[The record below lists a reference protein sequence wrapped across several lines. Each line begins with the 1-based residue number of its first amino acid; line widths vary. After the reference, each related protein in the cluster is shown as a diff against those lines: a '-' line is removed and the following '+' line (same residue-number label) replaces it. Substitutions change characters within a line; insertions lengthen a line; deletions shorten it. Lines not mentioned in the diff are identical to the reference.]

1 LFADEERLNLRILY
15 RYIWH
20 EFFNSFLI
28 CVFGFTVLGLGKII
42 FDYNDLFIGFNVPP
56 KLMAQLILD
65 QIPTLAMDVLPAGCL
80 FGIILG
86 LGRLYR
92 ERELDVIRVSGVSMF
107 RMVAP
112 IYIGVGLI
120 CVGAYWWNDL
130 VVPAANNRFQREVQR
145 LSTKQDVPLL
155 KENVV
160 FKGPQ
165 NRFIY
170 LKKIERR
177 SGQIFGVLIIE
188 AKNGNKMPRIIT
200 AASGFFKK
208 GVWELNNGVVH
219 ELNAKSE
226 ISSELRFQ
234 MMNIKMANDITAFMS
249 DDKNPSAMRSSELLQ
264 LIEVNRKS
272 GLNNPIFTVY
282 YYSKFADPVISLIL
296 VMIAIPLTV
305 YTGRNR
311 LWLGL
316 VYSFLIIMAYYAMQV
331 IGRTLGTNNVIPPW
345 AAVWTP
351 HLVFFVSGVG
361 LFVGIE
367 QRR

>member
-1 LFADEERLNLRILY
+1 LRIIQ
-15 RYIWH
+15 RYVWR

-28 CVFGFTVLGLGKII
+28 CFMGFTVLGLGKIV
-42 FDYNDLFIGFNVPP
+42 FDYNDLLIGLNVPP
-56 KLMAQLILD
+56 KLMTQLILD
-65 QIPTLAMDVLPAGCL
+65 QIPTLWMDVLPASSL

-92 ERELDVIRVSGVSMF
+92 ERELDVIRVSGVSML
-107 RMVAP
+107 RIMAP

-120 CVGAYWWNDL
+120 CFTAYWWNDL
-130 VVPAANNRFQREVQR
+130 VVPSANNRFQKEVAR
-145 LSTKQDVPLL
+145 LSTKQDMPLL

-170 LKKIERR
+170 LQKIERR
-177 SGQIFGVLIIE
+177 IGKISGVLIIE
-188 AKNGNKMPRIIT
+188 AKYGNKMPRIIT
-200 AASGFFKK
+200 AKSGFFKK
-208 GVWELNNGVVH
+208 GLWELVNGVVH
-219 ELNAKSE
+219 EMNAQSE
-226 ISSELRFQ
+226 ISSELRFET
-234 MMNIKMANDITAFMS
+234 MRIKMANDITAFVS
-249 DDKNPSAMRSSELLQ
+249 DDKNPSAMRSRELAQ
-264 LIEVNRKS
+264 LIAINHKS

-296 VMIAIPLTV
+296 VMIAIPLTI
-305 YTGRNR
+305 YTGKNR

-331 IGRTLGTNNVIPPW
+331 IGRTLGTNSVIPPW
-345 AAVWTP
+345 AAVWAP
-351 HLVFFVSGVG
+351 HLVFLICGVG